1 VWLHN
6 NLTTCHRL
14 DGEYC
19 CKRIAIMSG
28 PNQIRPPLAL
38 RSANPRAQKE
48 RRGKKQAEKRPGV
61 VAGRAKQNL
70 QTAEKSNQS
79 QANEAISYRP
89 YTPLGPR
96 IEHHAQALLPWED
109 SEASIVQIF
118 ELFWD
123 ERVVESIV
131 QETNAYA
138 TEKRAGFGG
147 GWKKVRGVEIR
158 LFLALLIHMGA
169 RRGMGSQGFWQE
181 VCSEISYFGRCLYGD
196 FFKSNII
203 FMYPIQ
209 NTS

>member
-14 DGEYC
+14 DGEHSL
-19 CKRIAIMSG
+19 KRIPIMSD

-61 VAGRAKQNL
+61 VAGRARKNL

-79 QANEAISYRP
+79 QANETISDRP
-89 YTPLGPR
+89 YTSLGPR
-96 IEHHAQALLPWED
+96 IEHQAQALLPWED
-109 SEASIVQIF
+109 SEVSIVQIF

-131 QETNAYA
+131 QETNTYA
-138 TEKRAGFGG
+138 VKKRAGFRG

-169 RRGMGSQGFWQE
+169 RRGMGTKGFWQE
-181 VCSEISYFGRCLYGD
+181 V
-196 FFKSNII
+196 
-203 FMYPIQ
+203 Q
-209 NTS
+209 